1 MRVDLIRRLVTS
13 LFFLPALI
21 VIAREGGGYYL
32 ILIETGIGIGTYEFL
47 TMLEGRGM
55 KPYKMLGTFC
65 ALLLGWTAFYQSYL
79 FTYLT
84 FTILLLALSMTEL
97 SRSTKEQAI
106 NHIATTI
113 FGAMYV
119 GWLMSHLVLLR
130 ELPYAMGQVYAA
142 GTGYALLPFVLT
154 WSCDSAAYFF
164 GMKFGKHKLLPRISP
179 AKSWEGAIGG
189 GCFAVIAGFIYQQIY
204 AHFLSWFDILVLGV
218 SVGVLAQVGD
228 LVESLIK
235 RDADIKDV
243 AATIPGHGGI
253 LDRFDSLLFTAPMIY
268 YYLRFFAAR

>member
-1 MRVDLIRRLVTS
+1 MSANLLRRLVTA
-13 LFFLPALI
+13 LVFLPAL
-21 VIAREGGGYYL
+21 VLIAREGGGYYL
-32 ILIETGIGIGTYEFL
+32 ALIGLGIGIGTYEFL
-47 TMLEGRGM
+47 TMLEARGM
-55 KPYKMLGTFC
+55 KPYKVLGTFC
-65 ALLLGWTAFYQSYL
+65 ALLLGWTAFYQSYI

-84 FTILLLALSMTEL
+84 FTILLLALSITEL
-97 SRSTKEQAI
+97 SRGTKEQAI

-130 ELPYAMGQVYAA
+130 ELPYAMGQTYST

-154 WSCDSAAYFF
+154 WSCDSMAYFF
-164 GMKFGKHKLLPRISP
+164 GIKFGKHKLLPRISP
-179 AKSWEGAIGG
+179 EKSWEGAIGG
-189 GCFAVIAGFIYQQIY
+189 VVFAVVAGFVYQQIY

-218 SVGVLAQVGD
+218 SVGILAQVGD

-235 RDADIKDV
+235 RDAHMKD
-243 AATIPGHGGI
+243 AATTIPGHGGV

>member
-1 MRVDLIRRLVTS
+1 MSANLLRRLVTA
-13 LFFLPALI
+13 LVFLPAL
-21 VIAREGGGYYL
+21 VLIAREGGGYYL
-32 ILIETGIGIGTYEFL
+32 ALIGLGIGIGTYEFL
-47 TMLEGRGM
+47 TMLEARGM
-55 KPYKMLGTFC
+55 KPYKVLGTFC

-84 FTILLLALSMTEL
+84 FTILLLALSITEL
-97 SRSTKEQAI
+97 SRGTKEQAI

-130 ELPYAMGQVYAA
+130 ELPYAMGQTYST

-154 WSCDSAAYFF
+154 WSCDSMAYFF
-164 GMKFGKHKLLPRISP
+164 GIKFGKHKLLPRISP
-179 AKSWEGAIGG
+179 EKSWEGAIGG
-189 GCFAVIAGFIYQQIY
+189 VVFAVVAGFVYQQIY

-218 SVGVLAQVGD
+218 SVGILAQVGD

-235 RDADIKDV
+235 RDAHMKD
-243 AATIPGHGGI
+243 AATTIPGHGGV

>member
-1 MRVDLIRRLVTS
+1 MRANLLRRVVTALV
-13 LFFLPALI
+13 FLPVLVI
-21 VIAREGGGYYL
+21 VARAGGGYYL
-32 ILIETGIGIGTYEFL
+32 VLIGLGIGIGTYEFL
-47 TMLEGRGM
+47 TMLEARGM
-55 KPYKMLGTFC
+55 KPYKVLGTFC

-84 FTILLLALSMTEL
+84 FTILLLALSITEL
-97 SRSTKEQAI
+97 SRRIEEQAI

-130 ELPYAMGQVYAA
+130 ELPYAMGQIYST
-142 GTGYALLPFVLT
+142 GTAYALLPFVLT

-164 GMKFGKHKLLPRISP
+164 GIKFGKHKLLPRISP
-179 AKSWEGAIGG
+179 EKSWEGAIGG
-189 GCFAVIAGFIYQQIY
+189 VLFAVVAGFVYQQVY
-204 AHFLSWFDILVLGV
+204 AHFLSWFDIFVLGI

-235 RDADIKDV
+235 RDADMKD
-243 AATIPGHGGI
+243 AGATIPGHGGV

>member
-1 MRVDLIRRLVTS
+1 MSANLLRRLVTA
-13 LFFLPALI
+13 LVFLPAL
-21 VIAREGGGYYL
+21 VLIAREGGGYYL
-32 ILIETGIGIGTYEFL
+32 ALIGLGIGIGTYEFL
-47 TMLEGRGM
+47 TMLEARGM
-55 KPYKMLGTFC
+55 KPYKVLGTFC

-84 FTILLLALSMTEL
+84 FTILLLALSITEL
-97 SRSTKEQAI
+97 SRGTKEQAI

-130 ELPYAMGQVYAA
+130 ELPYAMGQTYST

-154 WSCDSAAYFF
+154 WSCDSMAYFF
-164 GMKFGKHKLLPRISP
+164 GIKFGKHKLLPRISP
-179 AKSWEGAIGG
+179 EKSWEGAIGG
-189 GCFAVIAGFIYQQIY
+189 VVFAVVAGFVYQQIY

-218 SVGVLAQVGD
+218 SVGILAQVGD

-235 RDADIKDV
+235 RDADMKDT
-243 AATIPGHGGI
+243 ATTIPGHGGV

>member
-1 MRVDLIRRLVTS
+1 MRVNLLRRLVTA
-13 LFFLPALI
+13 LVFLPVLVI
-21 VIAREGGGYYL
+21 VARAGGGYYL
-32 ILIETGIGIGTYEFL
+32 VLIGLGIGIGTYEFL
-47 TMLEGRGM
+47 TMLEARGM
-55 KPYKMLGTFC
+55 KPYKVLGTLC
-65 ALLLGWTAFYQSYL
+65 ALLLGWSAFYQSYL

-84 FTILLLALSMTEL
+84 FTILLLALSITEL
-97 SRSTKEQAI
+97 SRRTEEQAI

-130 ELPYAMGQVYAA
+130 ELPYAMGQTYST

-164 GMKFGKHKLLPRISP
+164 GIKFGRHKLLPRISP
-179 AKSWEGAIGG
+179 EKSWEGAIGG
-189 GCFAVIAGFIYQQIY
+189 VFFAVIAGFVYQQVY
-204 AHFLSWFDILVLGV
+204 AHFLSWFDILVLGFF
-218 SVGVLAQVGD
+218 VGVLAQVGD

-235 RDADIKDV
+235 RDADMKD
-243 AATIPGHGGI
+243 AATTIPGHGGV
-253 LDRFDSLLFTAPMIY
+253 LDRFDSLRFTAPMIY

>member
-1 MRVDLIRRLVTS
+1 MSANLLRRLVTAS
-13 LFFLPALI
+13 VFLPAL
-21 VIAREGGGYYL
+21 VIIAWAGKGYYL
-32 ILIETGIGIGTYEFL
+32 VLRGLGIGIGTYEFL
-47 TMLEGRGM
+47 TMLEARGM
-55 KPYKMLGTFC
+55 KPYKVLGTFC
-65 ALLLGWTAFYQSYL
+65 ALLLGGTAFYQSYL

-84 FTILLLALSMTEL
+84 FTILLLALSITEL
-97 SRSTKEQAI
+97 SRGTKEQAI

-130 ELPYAMGQVYAA
+130 ELPYAMGQTYST

-164 GMKFGKHKLLPRISP
+164 GIKFGRHKLLPRVSP
-179 AKSWEGAIGG
+179 EKSWEGAIGG
-189 GCFAVIAGFIYQQIY
+189 VVFAVVAGFVYQQVY

-235 RDADIKDV
+235 RDADMKDA
-243 AATIPGHGGI
+243 AATIPGHGGV